1 LLAVVTAAILN
12 SRFPR
17 VNTAGKIVGAW
28 LVSLPMIA
36 VVGFSIYAIGLTI
49 NLAVGVAV
57 NVGVMIIAFVWV
69 RCVTTPHPLGRC
81 CRIGRI
87 VAAN

>member
-1 LLAVVTAAILN
+1 MLAVVRAAILTPH
-12 SRFPR
+12 FPR

-69 RCVTTPHPLGRC
+69 RCVRNAPLGRC
-81 CRIGRI
+81 CRIGGV
-87 VAAN
+87 VAAD